1 MTRKNGIDITHQ
13 SILDALE
20 REPMSVVE
28 LCQATGL
35 ADWAETLQGHGPD
48 HDLRHMGPAQKL
60 VLLSDLMDAMT
71 QRLADQF
78 GMDARNMALVVGDVQ
93 RRWVSSINN
102 DVVLR

>member
-1 MTRKNGIDITHQ
+1 MMNNLQKNGT
-13 SILDALE
+13 DAAL
-20 REPMSVVE
+20 PVV
-28 LCQATGL
+28 LKAAGL

-48 HDLRHMGPAQKL
+48 PDLRHMGPAQKL